1 MNTKKVIAKGKKAI
15 KSNVKVVKKV
25 AKEKGDELQKIA
37 MKEYEKVQKQMNV
50 AAKKVGEYIE
60 KNPKKTIAISAGI
73 GAALGAAI
81 AGLTAVASKNSKKKK
96 K

>member
-1 MNTKKVIAKGKKAI
+1 MNTKKVIAKGKKAV
-15 KSNVKVVKKV
+15 KSNVKVAKKV

-60 KNPKKTIAISAGI
+60 KNPKKAIAISAGI
-73 GAALGAAI
+73 GAALGVAI
-81 AGLTAVASKNSKKKK
+81 AGLTAVASKKKKK
-96 K
+96 

>member
-15 KSNVKVVKKV
+15 KSNVKVAKKV
-25 AKEKGDELQKIA
+25 AAEKGDELQKIA

-50 AAKKVGEYIE
+50 AAKKVGEYIK
-60 KNPKKTIAISAGI
+60 KNPKKAIAISAGI

-81 AGLTAVASKNSKKKK
+81 AGLTAVSSKKKK

>member
-1 MNTKKVIAKGKKAI
+1 MGGQNKKMNTKKVQRTIRK
-15 KSNVKVVKKV
+15 NVMI

-50 AAKKVGEYIE
+50 ATKKVAEYIK
-60 KNPKKTIAISAGI
+60 KNPKKAIAISAGI

-81 AGLTAVASKNSKKKK
+81 AGLTAVTSKKKK